1 VIAPRHV
8 ARAVTGAPSPRVP
21 RRAAA
26 PAGHVLFPA
35 FFASSIALGQ
45 FLAAPP
51 AERPSDDVAEDR
63 NLDAR
68 SCASSLAVQVVHP
81 GTDDP
86 VTGARVR
93 IEQPDRP
100 AVVHTTDDD
109 GRVDAPLLCVGPA
122 NLHVTK
128 SDHEALD
135 LSAEITDSARL
146 DDERPLRIELPE
158 LHARHSRRVV
168 VVADQPPTTMGSEQS
183 LSGAALAR
191 TRGLGLADVLGRFS
205 GVSVLRTAAGG
216 MGKPIIRGQFG
227 RRNLILVNGIRHEG
241 QDWGIDH
248 APEIDPNAAGR
259 IRVLK
264 GASTTRYGSKAIG
277 GVVLLDSKPLLRAP
291 GVSGGA
297 ETFGFSNPLG
307 GGGALA
313 VDVAPERA
321 KGFAIRVDGN
331 AARHRALLT
340 PTYPLDNSGSWTW
353 NAGVRAGYLRERFDI
368 EASYRIFRSLLGICR
383 CLRVSS
389 GEDFAQAIA
398 TSTPISVDA
407 YSPEFAIER
416 AYQSVLHH
424 LATTSTRVDLGK
436 GGELHARYAFQRDV
450 RDEYEVVRSSVTGP
464 QYSFLLDTHTVD
476 VDYEHP
482 AAKLGRAWS
491 LVGTVGA
498 AAQVQRNTFT
508 ALTSLIPD
516 YRQAGWSVFDV
527 ERFVHERV
535 ELEIGAR
542 YEGMHRVATLN
553 ERDWLGQS
561 AGGRLDQDACRES
574 GDGGQCTHVF
584 HAPSVT
590 LGALTRPA
598 RNVPELTWRLQASS
612 SARIPAIDEQ
622 FMNGAA
628 PSFPILG
635 FGDSR
640 IGVERSWGGETT
652 LQFDGDWLFVEG
664 AVHGSF
670 IDDYIYFVPQP
681 QEGQCAPLTCT
692 ARGPFPVFSFLPTDA
707 AFAGGEL
714 RLDLLAP
721 RAPFGLWASGAWVRG
736 FDVRSGEQ
744 LAFTPADRYT
754 LAGRY
759 FWPDSRVSARGYVEI
774 NGVLVAKRRGIDPD
788 TDFAPAPPAY
798 VLLGAA
804 VGVEFPQEHLLHR
817 LSLLGTNLTNARYRD
832 YNDLLR
838 YFADQ
843 PGWALQLRY
852 SVDFDVATSRRSK
865 ARSAAASITNSPVG
879 SRRRRP
885 TPG

>member
-1 VIAPRHV
+1 
-8 ARAVTGAPSPRVP
+8 
-21 RRAAA
+21 
-26 PAGHVLFPA
+26 VLFVA
-35 FFASSIALGQ
+35 FMVAFAGPPGQAIAS
-45 FLAAPP
+45 PP
-51 AERPSDDVAEDR
+51 ATSASPEVACTSTWE
-63 NLDAR
+63 
-68 SCASSLAVQVVHP
+68 
-81 GTDDP
+81 
-86 VTGARVR
+86 ARVVDHDADEG
-93 IEQPDRP
+93 IPG
-100 AVVHTTDDD
+100 AIVV
-109 GRVDAPLLCVGPA
+109 VDAPGEEAPRFTRTDDTGRVRVEGLCRG
-122 NLHVTK
+122 T
-128 SDHEALD
+128 
-135 LSAEITDSARL
+135 
-146 DDERPLRIELPE
+146 
-158 LHARHSRRVV
+158 LHAIVKESAHAPLDVEVELGDGVTSSTFEMDALHGHHSHRVIIV
-168 VVADQPPTTMGSEQS
+168 HDQAPTTMSSGQS

-191 TRGLGLADVLGRFS
+191 TRGQSLADVAAGIA
-205 GVSVLRTAAGG
+205 GVSVLRSAAGG
-216 MGKPIIRGQFG
+216 IGKPVIRGHFG
-227 RRNLILVNGIRHEG
+227 RRNLVVVDGVRHEG
-241 QDWGIDH
+241 QEWGIDH
-248 APEIDPNAAGR
+248 TPEVDPQGASR
-259 IRVLK
+259 ITIIK
-264 GASTTRYGSKAIG
+264 GASTTRYGSEAIG
-277 GVVLLDSKPLLRAP
+277 GAVLLESRPIPRAP
-291 GVSGGA
+291 GVDGEVS
-297 ETFGFSNPLG
+297 THGFSNPLG
-307 GGGALA
+307 GGLA
-313 VDVAPERA
+313 ARVDVAPAAA
-321 KGFAIRVDGN
+321 KGFGFRVEGN
-331 AARHRALLT
+331 YARHRALVA
-340 PTYPLDNSGSWTW
+340 PEYALDNTGSLSW
-353 NAGVRAGYLRERFDI
+353 NVGTRLGYQSDDFDVELGYRLMRAG
-368 EASYRIFRSLLGICR
+368 LGICS

-389 GEDFAQAIA
+389 VEDFELAIGRGR
-398 TSTPISVDA
+398 PIDADA
-407 YSPEFAIER
+407 YRADFQIER
-416 AYQSVLHH
+416 AYQSIWHH
-424 LATTSTRVDLGK
+424 TATARSRIELGAA
-436 GGELHARYAFQRDV
+436 GELHATYAYQWDDR
-450 RDEYEVVRSSVTGP
+450 REYDVVREGVTGP
-464 QYSFLLDTHTVD
+464 QLSFGLGTHALDL
-476 VDYEHP
+476 DYEHA

-491 LVGTVGA
+491 LVGTLGA
-498 AAQVQRNTFT
+498 AIHQQRNTFESNR
-508 ALTSLIPD
+508 SLIPS
-516 YRQAGWSVFDV
+516 YVQAGWSVFDV

-542 YEGMHRVATLN
+542 YEGLHRVATLN

-561 AGGRLDQDACRES
+561 AGGRLDEAACRES
-574 GDGGQCTHVF
+574 GEGGQCTHVF

-640 IGVERSWGGETT
+640 IGTERAWGGETT

-817 LSLLGTNLTNARYRD
+817 LSLLGHNLTNARYRD

-852 SVDFDVATSRRSK
+852 SVDFDAPTSGRSK
-865 ARSAAASITNSPVG
+865 RRHLRTRSSRHAEG
-879 SRRRRP
+879 SRAGRRLI
-885 TPG
+885 G